1 MSRFKD
7 IWREP
12 LFHFLL
18 IGALLFLVFDVRQD
32 EDGMAPNRILVD
44 SGQLQQFV
52 ARFERTRLRPPT
64 ETELAGLIEGYIR
77 DEVYYREAL
86 AMGLDQDDPVVRQRM
101 GLKLKILLE
110 DLAAEEVPNDELLK
124 AYMQRNPDKFRDE
137 SQHSFI
143 HVYLNPD
150 KHQNLA
156 TDIKKALTR
165 LEDGAPPETQGDR
178 MLVEQVFEM
187 VGESEIAR
195 VFGGSFAEQL
205 VKLEAGGWT
214 GPLYSGY
221 GAHLVKMTAK
231 QDERFPALEEIH
243 REVQREYMVG
253 RRQEL
258 KDATYQKL
266 REGYEIV
273 VESTAKPES
282 TQR

>member
-1 MSRFKD
+1 MSRFKN

-32 EDGMAPNRILVD
+32 EDSTAPNRILVD

-64 ETELAGLIEGYIR
+64 AEELAGLIEGYIR

-101 GLKLKILLE
+101 GLKLDFLLD
-110 DLAAEEVPNDELLK
+110 DLAAEEIPDDELLT
-124 AYMQRNPDKFRDE
+124 AYMQRNPDKFRHE
-137 SQHSFI
+137 SQHSFV
-143 HVYLNPD
+143 HVYFNPD
-150 KHQNLA
+150 KHQDLA
-156 TDIKKALTR
+156 ADLKKVLTQ

-178 MLVEQVFEM
+178 MLVEPMYEM
-187 VGESEIAR
+187 AGQSEITR
-195 VFGGSFAEQL
+195 VFGDSFAEQL
-205 VKLEAGGWT
+205 VELQPGGWA
-214 GPLYSGY
+214 GPLNSGY
-221 GAHLVKMTAK
+221 GVHLVHVTAR
-231 QDERFPALEEIH
+231 QDERFPALEEI
-243 REVQREYMVG
+243 RDEVQREYMVE

-273 VESTAKPES
+273 VESAATPQA
-282 TQR
+282 TQ

>member
-64 ETELAGLIEGYIR
+64 KTELAGLIEGYIR

-101 GLKLKILLE
+101 GLKLKFLLD
-110 DLAAEEVPNDELLK
+110 DLAAEEVPDDELLK

>member
-1 MSRFKD
+1 MSRFKN

-12 LFHFLL
+12 LVQFLL

-32 EDGMAPNRILVD
+32 EDGMTPNRIMVD

-52 ARFERTRLRPPT
+52 ARFERTRMRPPT

-77 DEVYYREAL
+77 NEVYYREAL

-101 GLKLKILLE
+101 GLKLEFLLD
-110 DLAAEEVPNDELLK
+110 DLAAEEIPDDELLTG
-124 AYMQRNPDKFRDE
+124 YLQRNPDKFRDE

-143 HVYLNPD
+143 HVYFNPD
-150 KHQNLA
+150 KHQDLA
-156 TDIKKALTR
+156 ADIKKALTR
-165 LEDGAPPETQGDR
+165 LEDGVPPETQGDR
-178 MLVEQVFEM
+178 MLVEQTYVM

-205 VKLEAGGWT
+205 VKLEPGGWA

-231 QDERFPALEEIH
+231 QDERFPALEEI
-243 REVQREYMVG
+243 RDEVQREYMVE

-273 VESTAKPES
+273 VESAATPQA
-282 TQR
+282 TQ

>member
-1 MSRFKD
+1 MSRLKD

-32 EDGMAPNRILVD
+32 EDGMAPDRIVVD

-52 ARFERTRLRPPT
+52 ARFERTWLRPPT

-101 GLKLKILLE
+101 GLKLDFLLD
-110 DLAAEEVPNDELLK
+110 DLAAEEIPDDELLQ

-137 SQHSFI
+137 SQHSFV
-143 HVYLNPD
+143 HVYFNPD
-150 KHQNLA
+150 KHQDLA
-156 TDIKKALTR
+156 ADFKKVLTQ
-165 LEDGAPPETQGDR
+165 LENGAPPETQGDR
-178 MLVEQVFEM
+178 MLVEQTYEM
-187 VGESEIAR
+187 VGQSEIAR
-195 VFGGSFAEQL
+195 VFGGPFAEQL
-205 VKLEAGGWT
+205 VKLEPGGWA

-221 GAHLVKMTAK
+221 GAHLVRVTAT
-231 QDERFPALEEIH
+231 QDERFPALDEI
-243 REVQREYMVG
+243 RAEVQREYMVE
-253 RRQEL
+253 RRQAL

-273 VESTAKPES
+273 VEPAAEPQA
-282 TQR
+282 TQ

>member
-12 LFHFLL
+12 LLHFLL

-32 EDGMAPNRILVD
+32 EDSTAPNRILVD
-44 SGQLQQFV
+44 SGQLAQFV

-86 AMGLDQDDPVVRQRM
+86 AMGLDQDDPVVRQRL
-101 GLKLKILLE
+101 GLKLDFLLD
-110 DLAAEEVPNDELLK
+110 DLAAEVVPNDELLT
-124 AYMQRNPDKFRDE
+124 AYMQRNPEKFRDE
-137 SQHSFI
+137 SQHSFD
-143 HVYLNPD
+143 HVYFNPD
-150 KHQNLA
+150 KHQDLA
-156 TDIKKALTR
+156 AELKKVLAQ

-178 MLVEQVFEM
+178 MLVEPTYEM
-187 VGESEIAR
+187 VEQSKIAR
-195 VFGGSFAEQL
+195 VFGDSFAEQL
-205 VKLEAGGWT
+205 VELQPGGWA
-214 GPLYSGY
+214 GPLNSGY
-221 GAHLVKMTAK
+221 GVHLVKVTAR
-231 QDERFPALEEIH
+231 QDERFPALEEI
-243 REVQREYMVG
+243 RGEVQREYMVE

-273 VESTAKPES
+273 VESAATPQA
-282 TQR
+282 TQ

>member
-12 LFHFLL
+12 LLHFLL
-18 IGALLFLVFDVRQD
+18 IGALLFLVFDLRQD
-32 EDGMAPNRILVD
+32 EDSTAPNRILVD

-64 ETELAGLIEGYIR
+64 ETELAGLIESYIR
-77 DEVYYREAL
+77 NEVYYREAL

-101 GLKLKILLE
+101 GLKLEFLLD
-110 DLAAEEVPNDELLK
+110 DLAAEEIPDDELLK

-143 HVYLNPD
+143 HVYFNPD
-150 KHQNLA
+150 KHQDLA
-156 TDIKKALTR
+156 ADVEKALTR
-165 LEDGAPPETQGDR
+165 LKDGAPPETQGDR
-178 MLVEQVFEM
+178 MLVEPVYEM
-187 VGESEIAR
+187 AGESEISR

-205 VKLEAGGWT
+205 VKLEPGGWA
-214 GPLYSGY
+214 GPIHSGY
-221 GAHLVKMTAK
+221 GAHLVMVTAK
-231 QDERFPALEEIH
+231 QVERFPALEEI
-243 REVQREYMVG
+243 RDEVQREYVVE

-273 VESTAKPES
+273 VETAATPQA
-282 TQR
+282 TQ